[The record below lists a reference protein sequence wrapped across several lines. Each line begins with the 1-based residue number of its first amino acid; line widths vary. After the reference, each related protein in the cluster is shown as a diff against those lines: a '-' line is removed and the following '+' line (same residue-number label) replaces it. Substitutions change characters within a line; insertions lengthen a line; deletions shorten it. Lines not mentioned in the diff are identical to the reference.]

1 MQVGQKDI
9 LGLVLVGEIG
19 EEGAIDMDCVVGGS
33 VNIDFSGVTCGVVQL
48 LLLADVFWLQAAM
61 VGVSKVLEVAD
72 DEYESLAFSPALELA
87 LGSTDE
93 T

>member
-1 MQVGQKDI
+1 M
-9 LGLVLVGEIG
+9 LALVDEVGEAG
-19 EEGAIDMDCVVGGS
+19 TVDMDCLVGGI

-48 LLLADVFWLQAAM
+48 LLLADVFWLQAAI

-72 DEYESLAFSPALELA
+72 DEYEFLTFCPALELA